1 MLLLKSFQMKILVLM
16 LAMLLFG
23 CHFKSTPE
31 KTNGPK
37 SPKSTEG
44 ISYVQKSSQL
54 VDGPPQFEPEKQ
66 YLPTY
71 PQYEPISRYGNRASY
86 DVDGKQY
93 NVMATSKGYR
103 AKGLAS
109 WYGTKFHKKKTSS
122 GEVYD
127 LHAMTAAHKT
137 LPLPTYVKVKN
148 LENGREL
155 LVKVN
160 DRGPFHTDRIID
172 LSYAAAKKLG
182 ILAKGTGLVEIE
194 AINPK
199 GVVDVPLKYFIQTG
213 AYSQK
218 NKAEM
223 RAESISSLIQKPA
236 FVEFHNQLYI
246 VKTGPFETQ
255 VELQH
260 YKQKLA
266 KIGYQKTFTVLQKPN
281 LQDNS

>member
-1 MLLLKSFQMKILVLM
+1 MTMFLV
-16 LAMLLFG
+16 G
-23 CHFKSTPE
+23 CQSQSTPE
-31 KTNGPK
+31 KIVKPK
-37 SPKSTEG
+37 ASKEFSDKSYLKKP
-44 ISYVQKSSQL
+44 SL
-54 VDGPPQFEPEKQ
+54 MLDGPPQFEPEKQ

-71 PQYEPISRYGNRASY
+71 PKLEPVSRYGNRATY

-93 NVMATSKGYR
+93 HVMASSKGYR

-109 WYGTKFHKKKTSS
+109 WYGTKFHKQKTSS

-137 LPLPTYVKVKN
+137 LPLPTYVKVTN
-148 LENGREL
+148 LENNREL

-160 DRGPFHTDRIID
+160 DRGPFHSDRIID

-194 AINPK
+194 AINPE
-199 GVVDVPLKYFIQTG
+199 GVVHVPLKYFIQTG

-218 NKAEM
+218 NIAEK
-223 RAESISSLIQKPA
+223 RAGSISSLIQKPA

-246 VKTGPFETQ
+246 VKTGPFDTQ
-255 VELQH
+255 MELQQ
-260 YKQKLA
+260 YKHKLA
-266 KIGYQKTFTVLQKPN
+266 KMGYQETFTVLQKPK
-281 LQDNS
+281 S